1 MTENNVGTPFPV
13 VQVHCSIPPSVAEQE
28 MKLIEET
35 VAAECCPETVRRI
48 RETGAIVVRINTCTT
63 YIPVVSCLNKERGRG
78 GGGGERER
86 GRERE
91 REITFYHIHNH
102 LSI

>member
-1 MTENNVGTPFPV
+1 
-13 VQVHCSIPPSVAEQE
+13 

-63 YIPVVSCLNKERGRG
+63 YVPVVSCLSKERGK
-78 GGGGERER
+78 GEN
-86 GRERE
+86 ERE
-91 REITFYHIHNH
+91 REI
-102 LSI
+102 